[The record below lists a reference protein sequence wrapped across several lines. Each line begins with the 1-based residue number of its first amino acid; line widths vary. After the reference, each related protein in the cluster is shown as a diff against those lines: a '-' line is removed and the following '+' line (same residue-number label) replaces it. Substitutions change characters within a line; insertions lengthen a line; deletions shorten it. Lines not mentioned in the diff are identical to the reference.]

1 MLSGYTFFAGDVP
14 QWIVLSVIVGL
25 ALTSGAPEF
34 RADRFSL
41 GQRLRRVEAAWLRA
55 TPARKEAALP
65 EIEQAVLRFFG
76 GGLGEAC
83 RRLDSAAS
91 ALGVASAPFDLR
103 ASPPFGP
110 GDSLVQV
117 ILEWTYPAEGEARI
131 WVQGREYS
139 VEPGRTLEVALTKP
153 VIRKDQVSQPVR
165 WAWSG
170 KRQTWTVRASR
181 GNQVAELARQAGPLG
196 EIVRAGFLSDA
207 RLETDLLDSGLL
219 QGDPRSLL
227 VSHEGVPIRA
237 KLSEK
242 PSKTP
247 VALVFVHG
255 AGGSEHMV
263 FEALGAGVLA
273 RKALERGWSVFAPRL
288 GGKSVEAAISLAR
301 SRLGGE
307 TRIVLAG
314 HSAGGAA
321 ISRALASGVRPKAV
335 ALFAPAAP
343 APKELGGV
351 PVFVA
356 VGKREMA
363 GLRTMAA
370 RWAEVPGVEFREEP
384 LAEHLM
390 VVAEAAEHAL
400 RFLERHLR

>member
-1 MLSGYTFFAGDVP
+1 MLSGYTSFAGDVP
-14 QWIVLSVIVGL
+14 QWTVLSVIVGL

-55 TPARKEAALP
+55 TPGRKEAALP

-83 RRLDSAAS
+83 RRLDAAAS
-91 ALGVASAPFDLR
+91 ALGVPSAPFDLR
-103 ASPPFGP
+103 TSPPFGP
-110 GDSLVQV
+110 ADSPVEV
-117 ILEWTYPAEGEARI
+117 VLEWTYLAEGEAQ
-131 WVQGREYS
+131 VQIEGKTHR
-139 VEPGRTLEVALTKP
+139 VEPGRPLRVALSKLTP
-153 VIRKDQVSQPVR
+153 RNERVSASVRWEWNGRRGNWPVR
-165 WAWSG
+165 A
-170 KRQTWTVRASR
+170 VRGPRVVERA
-181 GNQVAELARQAGPLG
+181 QVDGPLG
-196 EIVRAGFLSDA
+196 EIVRVGLGADA
-207 RLETDLLDSGLL
+207 RPETDLVDSGLL
-219 QGDPRSLL
+219 QDEAKSLL
-227 VSHEGVPIRA
+227 VLHEGVPIRA
-237 KLSEK
+237 RHAKS
-242 PSKTP
+242 PSKAP

-273 RKALERGWSVFAPRL
+273 RKALKRGWSVFAPRL
-288 GGKSVEAAISLAR
+288 GARSVEAAISFAR
-301 SRLGGE
+301 SHLGGE

-314 HSAGGAA
+314 HSAGGGA
-321 ISRALASGVRPKAV
+321 IARALASGVRPKAV

-343 APKELGGV
+343 APRDLGGV

-370 RWAEVPGVEFREEP
+370 RWGEVPGVEFREEP

-390 VVAEAAEHAL
+390 VVAEAAEPAL